1 MFGKAFNCATLVG
14 CITPLEQNNDFLPS
28 RLDPILNLQQLDLQL
43 DFVLFVVAS
52 TDLSFVGIFPGLK
65 KMTDRIQIVT

>member
-1 MFGKAFNCATLVG
+1 MFGKAFNCATLAD

-28 RLDPILNLQQLDLQL
+28 RLNPILNLQQL

-65 KMTDRIQIVT
+65 KMTDRIRIVT

>member
-1 MFGKAFNCATLVG
+1 MFGKAFNCATLAG

-52 TDLSFVGIFPGLK
+52 TDLSFEEIFPGLK
-65 KMTDRIQIVT
+65 KVTDRVRIVT